1 MKYYIYLAGFLFMLM
16 GLEAVAQTEAAYN
29 HDKIAILPFHFEG
42 LGTRGKKTVEDVQQH
57 DMEKSLNCQERLYN
71 VLTENKDRLLVD
83 IQEWETTNDL
93 LKKGNIDLRKAFVM
107 DKMKLC
113 QLLGVD
119 AILVAEMKEKVVPAY
134 NRTTYNPGTNS
145 YSPRNTTDQV
155 NYVYVTFFD
164 GKTGHKIWQWDDINN
179 PLNWSNTKR
188 LDKALTR
195 VFKEMRAKF
204 PYTKL

>member
-1 MKYYIYLAGFLFMLM
+1 MYLAGFFFMLI
-16 GLEAVAQTEAAYN
+16 GLPAAAQTEAAYN

-42 LGTRGKKTVEDVQQH
+42 MGTRGKSTVEDVQEQ
-57 DMEKSLNCQERLYN
+57 DMEKSLSCQERLYN

-83 IQEWETTNDL
+83 IQEWERTNEL
-93 LKKGNIDLRKAFVM
+93 LKKANIDLRKAFVM

-119 AILVAEMKEKVVPAY
+119 AIIVSEMKEKVVMRY
-134 NRTTYNPGTNS
+134 NGNNYNPGTNA
-145 YSPRNTTDQV
+145 YSPRNRADQI
-155 NYVYVTFFD
+155 NYMYVTFFD
-164 GKTGHKIWQWDDINN
+164 GKTGHKIWQWDDVNN
-179 PLNWSNTKR
+179 PLNWGNAKK
-188 LDKALTR
+188 LDKTLTK